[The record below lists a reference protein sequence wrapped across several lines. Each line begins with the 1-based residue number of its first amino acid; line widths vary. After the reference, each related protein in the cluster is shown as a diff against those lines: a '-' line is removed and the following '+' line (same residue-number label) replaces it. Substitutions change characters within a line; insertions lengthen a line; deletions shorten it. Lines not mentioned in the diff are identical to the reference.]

1 MGTYS
6 NITIENDQFYS
17 LEKHFEIACNR
28 HPHLKLL
35 ESQWRFDQE
44 LISKALQNINT
55 IFPHYSRHDA
65 SHSKQIIVN
74 IERMLGDK
82 IKYLSATDT
91 WLILEAAYNH
101 DIGMVITQK
110 QIEDMNTPEFQ
121 EFVRNISQ
129 ESENELC
136 KFAKDWIDQK
146 AILPPNAEAHSIV
159 HQYTQLLA
167 EWYRKKHPQN
177 SASIVRNPLH
187 EIGLDSPRNELLP
200 KRLFKVLSNICKAHG
215 DDFEKVKQLPKAE
228 AGLASEDCHPLYVAC
243 LIRMGDL
250 LDVDDNRFCPVM
262 MQMCGSNLPK
272 TSLAHYHKHQSI
284 SHFRL
289 DSEQI
294 EIICECPTPES
305 YEAAFD
311 WFSWLNKEYNN
322 QTQYWNNIVPC
333 KELGRL
339 PTLIEPIVKIEEPF
353 EILEIGRKPEF
364 KIDQKALIELV
375 TGANLYNSKLD
386 ALREIL
392 QNSIDATIIRAWIEN
407 KNKINFEEEVPN
419 SKNVIEIYKQY
430 PIEILVENIDH
441 TNGMVDVEIRDNGI
455 GINLDTLK
463 YIFEVGASHKNKNK
477 KDYIQQMPKWFKPS
491 GAFGL
496 GFQSVFLITKELKL
510 ESQELNSNYSLI
522 VNIKRE
528 GVNNSIVIKKMKKR
542 DKFGTSLKFKIDLN
556 DINGYRFDFKGGS
569 KNFDPILD
577 IINEKEVL
585 ASDIKRYCKE
595 VLLNS
600 PLNIKEKSENQF
612 FIKEKNILVKEIDLN
627 TIQEEGN
634 HSDRITISFR
644 GQLVREGNIY
654 LSGSHLFKMHIDLY
668 GYDAKEILN
677 FSRNSLTFEAREE
690 VEKDIKEILRNYIS
704 NKWSTFNNYEKN
716 NASKIMLLQHNT
728 FEEKYVENFL
738 GQLHLSN
745 SVKNIKIIEEIL
757 NKGTSIYF
765 SEFYSIYSFLRK
777 IKYPSKNNKFSKD
790 NFINYKR
797 VDLYDFLTL
806 CKILYNKGYFVK
818 VESVFVNN
826 VNSCDIILS
835 FHEKLDFPLSK
846 DLFKTILTKNLFETN
861 RIFLNDFGI
870 FPELCVNKLP
880 DRVAHIFTFNFIDE
894 ESEKYIL
901 LPIKINEKG
910 FEYDES
916 QELVEWI
923 YTNRSNQGFSKKVI
937 SQKVNEFIVY
947 LKTYLKN

>member
-129 ESENELC
+129 ESESELC

-392 QNSIDATIIRAWIEN
+392 QNSIDATILRAWIDN

-430 PIEILVENIDH
+430 PIEFLVENIDH
-441 TNGMVDVEIRDNGI
+441 TNGMVEVEIKDNGI

-496 GFQSVFLITKELKL
+496 GFQSIFLITRELKL
-510 ESQELNSNYSLI
+510 ESQELNSSYSLS

-528 GVNNSIVIKKMKKR
+528 GINNSIVIKKMKKN

-556 DINGYRFDFKGGS
+556 DISGFRFPSRSRNKD
-569 KNFDPILD
+569 FDPILD
-577 IINEKEVL
+577 IINEKEIL
-585 ASDIKRYCKE
+585 ASDLKRYCNE

-600 PLNIKEKSENQF
+600 PLNIKEKTTNQF
-612 FIKEKNILVKEIDLN
+612 FIKEKNILVRNIDLKPA
-627 TIQEEGN
+627 QEEN
-634 HSDRITISFR
+634 SHSDGIIISFR
-644 GQLVREGNIY
+644 GQPVRDGHIY
-654 LSGSHLFKMHIDLY
+654 LSGSHLFKIHVDLY

-690 VEKDIKEILRNYIS
+690 VGKDIKEILLNYIS
-704 NKWSTFNNYEKN
+704 NKWSGFNNQERK
-716 NASKIMLLQHNT
+716 NASKIMLLQHNIC
-728 FEEKYVENFL
+728 EEKYIENFL
-738 GQLHLSN
+738 DQLHIS
-745 SVKNIKIIEEIL
+745 SGKKNNIIVDEILKDGYFLYFSDFYVVYDYL
-757 NKGTSIYF
+757 NKG
-765 SEFYSIYSFLRK
+765 
-777 IKYPSKNNKFSKD
+777 KYGSKFNKDSKV
-790 NFINYKR
+790 NFINYR
-797 VDLYDFLTL
+797 RSEIDDFLVL
-806 CKILYNKGYFVK
+806 RKILNKRGYFIK
-818 VESVFVNN
+818 VENVVVNN
-826 VNSCDIILS
+826 IDSSDVVLS
-835 FHEKLDFPLSK
+835 FHKKMDFPFSK
-846 DLFKTILTKNLFETN
+846 VLFKNIVEKYAFATN
-861 RIFLNDFGI
+861 RIFLNDFGV
-870 FPELCVNKLP
+870 FPELCVNRLP
-880 DRVAHIFTFNFIDE
+880 DRIAHIFTFNFIDE
-894 ESEKYIL
+894 ENEKYIL

-916 QELVEWI
+916 LELIEWI
-923 YTNRSNQGFSKKVI
+923 YVNRYNQSFTKKII
-937 SQKVNEFIVY
+937 SQKVQEFVI
-947 LKTYLKN
+947 YLKNYFKN